1 MRSAWAWRLAAGF
14 LSVAAIPAALADDH
28 PFELTSG
35 STQTTLVELFTSE
48 GCSSCP
54 AADAWLAK
62 LDGSPRLWREL
73 IPIALHVDYWDR
85 LGWQDRLAR
94 PEFTLRQRAYAK
106 SWGAD
111 LVATPTVVVNGAG
124 WEEWLRGEPVPAP
137 SLGEVGVLRVARA
150 GADVFEVRFAPAFL
164 KEREFHAHGALL
176 GFGLTTDVKGGEN
189 KGRQL
194 RHEFAALCY
203 AQTSFQSGSEGLT
216 ASLPLAASP
225 DQAASRTAVVFWVT
239 AEDNAAPIQ
248 AVGGLLPTPS
258 P

>member
-1 MRSAWAWRLAAGF
+1 MRSAGAWRLAAG
-14 LSVAAIPAALADDH
+14 LLCAAAIPAALASEH
-28 PFELTSG
+28 PFEWASEP
-35 STQTTLVELFTSE
+35 TQTTLVELFTSE

-62 LDGSPRLWREL
+62 LDGSPRLWHEL

-85 LGWQDRLAR
+85 LGWEDRLAR

-111 LVATPTVVVNGAG
+111 VVATPTVVVNGAG
-124 WEEWLRGEPVPAP
+124 WEGWLRGEPVPAP
-137 SLGEVGVLRVARA
+137 SLGEVGVLRVAQV

-164 KEREFHAHGALL
+164 KERQFHAHGALL

-194 RHEFAALCY
+194 RHEFAALGY
-203 AQTSFQSGSEGLT
+203 AQARFQPGPEGLA
-216 ASLPLAASP
+216 ASLPLAAS
-225 DQAASRTAVVFWVT
+225 AEHVSSRTAAVFWVT
-239 AEDNAAPIQ
+239 AEDTAAPVQ
-248 AVGGLLPTPS
+248 AVGGLVPARAP
-258 P
+258 